1 MGGSKTTSPPPGTVT
16 VDGAPATTDDT
27 ALLADEAALET
38 ALPPALIADDA
49 ALVALDT
56 DSFAASLSCCEQA
69 TATAAEIATME
80 TAPAAR
86 FIRLVSMIRT

>member
-1 MGGSKTTSPPPGTVT
+1 MT

-27 ALLADEAALET
+27 ALLADDAALDA

-56 DSFAASLSCCEQA
+56 DSFAASLSCWEQA

>member
-1 MGGSKTTSPPPGTVT
+1 MGGSSVTSPTPGTLT
-16 VDGAPATTDDT
+16 VDGAPAMTEDT
-27 ALLADEAALET
+27 ALLADEAALDA
-38 ALPPALIADDA
+38 ALPPALMADDA
-49 ALVALDT
+49 ALVALDI

-86 FIRLVSMIRT
+86 FIRLVSINRT

>member
-1 MGGSKTTSPPPGTVT
+1 MGGSKTTSPPPGAVT

-27 ALLADEAALET
+27 ALLADEAALEA